1 MSARQVI
8 PVGAGQGGRE
18 ESGAAP
24 TRTSVL
30 AQASD
35 LLERSGVPS
44 PGHDAE
50 ALLLHA
56 LATSRSELWSN
67 RNASVSEEESARLG
81 RLLEARSRRVPLQ
94 HLLGEISFLGAE
106 LDIEP
111 GVFVPRPE
119 TEGLVAHVLQELGA
133 ELAESPARGSILD
146 LGTGTG
152 AIPIAMLL
160 ALPEGWTATAIDR
173 CDKAI
178 ALAAR
183 NARRNGVQ
191 DRLRLTQA
199 DFRDPSLAVDFSPVD
214 VLVSN
219 LPYIPSSSIPSLM
232 PEVRDHDPLE
242 ALDGGPDGLDA
253 FRAAAV
259 GLPAWLKPGGLLAL
273 EIGGDQAD
281 RCMELFGPHLAGP
294 RVESDLAGT
303 PRVLIG
309 RMRGP
314 RR

>member
-1 MSARQVI
+1 MA
-8 PVGAGQGGRE
+8 AAAQGGCAE
-18 ESGAAP
+18 TSAP
-24 TRTSVL
+24 STRRSVL
-30 AQASD
+30 ARASD

-44 PGHDAE
+44 PAHDAE

-56 LATSRSELWSN
+56 LATSKSELWSN
-67 RNASVSEEESARLG
+67 PNVPVSEEGSARLS

-94 HLLGEISFLGAE
+94 HLLGEVSFLAAE
-106 LDIEP
+106 LDVEP

-119 TEGLVAHVLQELGA
+119 TEGLVALVLEELGA
-133 ELAESPARGSILD
+133 ELGEASPRGRILD

-160 ALPEGWTATAIDR
+160 ALPPGWTAVAVDR
-173 CDKAI
+173 SEKAI

-191 DRLRLTQA
+191 ERLRLERA
-199 DFRDPSLAVDFSPVD
+199 DFRDPRLPLDVSPAD

-253 FRAAAV
+253 FRAAAL
-259 GLPAWLKPGGLLAL
+259 GLPAWLMPGGLLAL

-281 RCMELFGPHLAGP
+281 RCMELFGPHLAGA
-294 RVESDLAGT
+294 RIESDLAGM

-309 RMRGP
+309 RMRGT